1 MAKLDRTDYDVV
13 TFATHPLYDTNDAFS
28 RHFLE
33 VYKHKAAKTLL
44 CPDCTA
50 NASYKTWAHLRQHYT
65 TCKGPTITAAG
76 PFARLALE
84 QGQNCAEFI
93 DVYRKLVA
101 ATPGKGQMVSFSVM
115 LTQMQERLIKK
126 MQSEHDRTVTFLN
139 ARADTRHN
147 ESKAMIERQAR
158 MIKELQ
164 VSVSK
169 FALESE
175 TRDSAIMTGVANV
188 SAQVANVSAQVALV
202 DTELTALK
210 RAAVELQPLA
220 CNQCTFVCT
229 PEQYKQSADIIEGVR
244 WWGCAMCKTSQVD
257 ERVPSETAAAELR
270 VNGTVECWQVTP
282 CLITNSMLTVCES
295 GQIGNTSVDK
305 ECNIC
310 YSKYGVSEGDAHA
323 ISGCEFSFARKWF

>member
-1 MAKLDRTDYDVV
+1 ML
-13 TFATHPLYDTNDAFS
+13 NS
-28 RHFLE
+28 
-33 VYKHKAAKTLL
+33 
-44 CPDCTA
+44 
-50 NASYKTWAHLRQHYT
+50 S
-65 TCKGPTITAAG
+65 TI
-76 PFARLALE
+76 
-84 QGQNCAEFI
+84 
-93 DVYRKLVA
+93 YRKLVA

-126 MQSEHDRTVTFLN
+126 MQSEHDRTVTILN

-270 VNGTVECWQVTP
+270 VNGTANMERRAY
-282 CLITNSMLTVCES
+282 
-295 GQIGNTSVDK
+295 GQKFPDGNIFHDSVRFNFPQCILFENTSAFRRGG
-305 ECNIC
+305 
-310 YSKYGVSEGDAHA
+310 YLRVSRV
-323 ISGCEFSFARKWF
+323 SRV